1 MKHLRRQPAQRWLTG
16 ATAALVTLTAND
28 RLLAA
33 RWSGPAPFP
42 LTSPDSQ
49 GRFGFNYDR
58 VLGTSLDVRLDAP
71 SVRDARECE
80 RRMLAEIDRLEQILS
95 LYTPTSEVSR
105 VRAGAAIESA
115 ELAEVLAAYDTWSI
129 RTGGALSSN
138 LAGVIALWKQAA
150 QTGRAPDATAL
161 AAAFAAPH
169 ALNLDALGKGYIVDR
184 TVAVARQFAS
194 AGLLNIGGDIRS
206 WGDTPWMVGIA
217 NPRDPADNAA
227 PLLQF
232 PLRNAAV
239 ATSAGYARFFEIG
252 GRRYSHLIDPR
263 TLRPIDAGVSATI
276 VAGDCLTANALSTAA
291 AVLGTAEGASLARTY
306 ALDHLLV
313 GESGTGGS
321 GGSSGAE
328 RATNAIASS
337 TPTLA
342 PAATALTASVSANNP
357 WPADFQVAVTVAL
370 KSPDGFR
377 FKRPYVAV
385 WVEDHDQKV
394 VRTLA
399 IWGTQGRY
407 LPEMTKWWRATGGD
421 RSIIRAVSRATRQPG
436 TYTLAWD
443 GRNQEGDPMPTGEY
457 KIWVEIN
464 REHGHHVYESASL
477 KCGTDATEVELRAT
491 AESDAA
497 SISYGPK
504 RG

>member
-1 MKHLRRQPAQRWLTG
+1 MKHLRRQPTQRWLTG
-16 ATAALVTLTAND
+16 ATAALVTLTASD

-42 LTSPDSQ
+42 LTSPEAN

-71 SVRDARECE
+71 SARDARECE

-95 LYTPTSEVSR
+95 LYTPASEVSR

-129 RTGGALSSN
+129 RTGGALSRN

-161 AAAFAAPH
+161 AAAFATPR

-184 TVAVARQFAS
+184 TVAVARQFTS
-194 AGLLNIGGDIRS
+194 AGLLNIGGDIRT

-217 NPRDPADNAA
+217 NPRDPADNTA

-239 ATSAGYARFFEIG
+239 ATSAGYARGYEIG

-291 AVLGTAEGASLARTY
+291 AVLGTSEGASLARTY

-313 GESGTGGS
+313 GESG
-321 GGSSGAE
+321 SSGSTA
-328 RATNAIASS
+328 AIADSAPS
-337 TPTLA
+337 LA
-342 PAATALTASVSANNP
+342 PVATMSALPVDANAT
-357 WPADFQVAVTVAL
+357 WPARFQVAVTVTL

-385 WVEDHDQKV
+385 WVEDQAHQV

-421 RSIIRAVSRATRQPG
+421 RSVIRAVSRATRQPG

-443 GRNQEGDPMPTGEY
+443 GRNQQGDPMPTGEY

-477 KCGTDATEVELRAT
+477 TCGTDATEVELRET